1 MIEYTAKIGRME
13 QDGSITYLRTITVQV
28 VSIEHAC
35 KVAEQNRIS
44 EDEMVLHMW
53 KGGEQ

>member
-13 QDGSITYLRTITVQV
+13 QDGSITYLRTITVQG

-53 KGGEQ
+53 KGGDQ